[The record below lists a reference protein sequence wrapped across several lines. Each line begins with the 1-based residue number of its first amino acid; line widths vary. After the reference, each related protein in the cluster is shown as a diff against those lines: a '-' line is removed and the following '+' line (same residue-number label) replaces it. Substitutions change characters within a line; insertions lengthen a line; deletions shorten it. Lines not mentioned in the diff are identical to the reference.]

1 DDIPLLVDHFLQQAL
16 AKHPES
22 PVKHFEPDAL
32 AAMLSY
38 RWPGNV
44 RELAHLVERLVLL
57 VRHPTIRRTDLP
69 QAVAAPQPAE
79 QVGLMEEILPIRE
92 VQRRYAR
99 WALEQLGG
107 ARMRVA
113 AALGIDKKTLAKWLA
128 DDASEG

>member
-1 DDIPLLVDHFLQQAL
+1 
-16 AKHPES
+16 
-22 PVKHFEPDAL
+22 
-32 AAMLSY
+32 
-38 RWPGNV
+38 
-44 RELAHLVERLVLL
+44 
-57 VRHPTIRRTDLP
+57 
-69 QAVAAPQPAE
+69 
-79 QVGLMEEILPIRE
+79 MEEILPIRE